1 MFHVKHFAVLYHI
14 RLYDSILP
22 ERFMNTVSAEKA
34 AELCIEYN
42 IISGFFS
49 KPVKKDSSIQKIKLR
64 KIILKNQEQYQLEI
78 FEDAKVFHKNL
89 LPQNLQKELEGLFFE
104 FKIAEFNSSNNQ
116 LIFLQN
122 NKGIIHFKTKQI
134 KKEKPLN
141 KGHVS
146 INKSFEHNKQKEY
159 ILNTSGMPLF
169 LKKLNF
175 FTDEG
180 KIIQSKYHKF
190 RQINKYLE
198 FIKSVLPEL
207 KDILKEKEELQIVDF
222 GCGKAYLSFALYYY
236 LTEIEKLPV
245 RICGLDLKEDV
256 IDFCNKLSRE
266 CRFDNL
272 TFEVGDIG
280 RFKFDTPPDMVISLH
295 ASDTATDLAIAK
307 AVKSDVKI
315 IFAVPC
321 CQHEI
326 NTQIRKNKDK
336 AIKPLSPMLDYG
348 IITEK
353 FASLLTDTIRGK
365 LLESEGY
372 KVSVEEFIETEHT
385 PKNILIKAIKLDDK
399 SKTKTA
405 HIEKA
410 KEDFKEIKQAF
421 LIEPCL
427 EKLLNEN

>member
-34 AELCIEYN
+34 AELCIEHN

-49 KPVKKDSSIQKIKLR
+49 KPVKRDSQIQKIKLR
-64 KIILKNQEQYQLEI
+64 KILLKNQEQYQLEI

-89 LPQNLQKELEGLFFE
+89 LPQNLQKELESLFFE

-122 NKGIIHFKTKQI
+122 NKEVIHFKARPI
-134 KKEKPLN
+134 KKEKFLRKEN
-141 KGHVS
+141 VS
-146 INKSFEHNKQKEY
+146 INELFEHNKQKEY
-159 ILNTSGMPLF
+159 ILSASEMPLF

-175 FTDEG
+175 FTDDG

-198 FIKSVLPEL
+198 FIKSILPEL
-207 KDILKEKEELQIVDF
+207 KDILKEKKELQIVDF

-245 RICGLDLKEDV
+245 RICGLDLKENV
-256 IDFCNKLSRE
+256 IDFCNNLSRE

-272 TFEVGDIG
+272 IFTVGDIG

-295 ASDTATDLAIAK
+295 ACDTATDLAIAK
-307 AVKSDVKI
+307 AVKSNTKI

-321 CQHEI
+321 CQHEL
-326 NTQIRKNKDK
+326 NTQIRKNRDK
-336 AIKPLSPMLDYG
+336 VIKPLSPMLDYG

-372 KVSVEEFIETEHT
+372 RVSVEEFIETEHT
-385 PKNILIKAIKLDDK
+385 PKNILIKAVKLDDK
-399 SKTKTA
+399 VKSKTVL
-405 HIEKA
+405 IEKA
-410 KEDFKEIKQAF
+410 KEEFKEIKQAF

>member
-14 RLYDSILP
+14 RVYDKMLM
-22 ERFMNTVSAEKA
+22 EHFMNTVSAEKA
-34 AELCIEYN
+34 VELCIEHN

-64 KIILKNQEQYQLEI
+64 KILLKNQEQYQLEI

-89 LPQNLQKELEGLFFE
+89 LPQNLQKELESLFFE
-104 FKIAEFNSSNNQ
+104 FKIAEFKSSNNQ

-122 NKGIIHFKTKQI
+122 NKGAIHFKTKPI
-134 KKEKPLN
+134 KKEKLLRKENVP
-141 KGHVS
+141 
-146 INKSFEHNKQKEY
+146 INELFEHNKQKEY
-159 ILNTSGMPLF
+159 ILSASEMPLF

-175 FTDEG
+175 FTDDG

-207 KDILKEKEELQIVDF
+207 KDILKEKKELQIVDF

-236 LTEIEKLPV
+236 LTEIENLSVK
-245 RICGLDLKEDV
+245 ICGLDLKEDV

-272 TFEVGDIG
+272 VFTVGDIG
-280 RFKFDTPPDMVISLH
+280 RFSFDTPPDMVISLH
-295 ASDTATDLAIAK
+295 ACDTATDLAIAK

-321 CQHEI
+321 CQHEL

-353 FASLLTDTIRGK
+353 LASLLTDTIRGK

-372 KVSVEEFIETEHT
+372 RVSVEEFIETEHT
-385 PKNILIKAIKLDDK
+385 PKNILIKTVKLDDK
-399 SKTKTA
+399 VKSKTVL
-405 HIEKA
+405 IEKA
-410 KEDFKEIKQAF
+410 KEEFKEIKQAF
-421 LIEPCL
+421 FIEPCL
-427 EKLLNEN
+427 EKFLSEK

>member
-14 RLYDSILP
+14 RVYDKMLM
-22 ERFMNTVSAEKA
+22 EHFMNTVSAEKA
-34 AELCIEYN
+34 VELCIEHN

-64 KIILKNQEQYQLEI
+64 KILLKNQEQYQLEI

-89 LPQNLQKELEGLFFE
+89 LPQNLQKELESLFFE
-104 FKIAEFNSSNNQ
+104 FKIAEFKSSNNQ

-122 NKGIIHFKTKQI
+122 NKGAIHFKTKPI
-134 KKEKPLN
+134 KKEKLLRKENVP
-141 KGHVS
+141 
-146 INKSFEHNKQKEY
+146 INELFEHNKQKEY
-159 ILNTSGMPLF
+159 ILSASEMPLF

-175 FTDEG
+175 FTDDG

-207 KDILKEKEELQIVDF
+207 KDILKEKKELQIVDF

-236 LTEIEKLPV
+236 LTEIENLSVK
-245 RICGLDLKEDV
+245 ICGLDLKEDV

-266 CRFDNL
+266 CHFENL
-272 TFEVGDIG
+272 IFEVGDIG
-280 RFKFDTPPDMVISLH
+280 RFSFNTPPDMVISLH
-295 ASDTATDLAIAK
+295 ACDTATDLAIAK

-321 CQHEI
+321 CQHEL

-353 FASLLTDTIRGK
+353 LASLLTDTIRGK

-372 KVSVEEFIETEHT
+372 RVSVEEFIETEHT
-385 PKNILIKAIKLDDK
+385 PKNILIKAVKLDDK
-399 SKTKTA
+399 VKSKTGL
-405 HIEKA
+405 IEKA
-410 KEDFKEIKQAF
+410 KEEFKEIKQAF
-421 LIEPCL
+421 FIEPCL
-427 EKLLNEN
+427 EKFLSEK

>member
-1 MFHVKHFAVLYHI
+1 
-14 RLYDSILP
+14 
-22 ERFMNTVSAEKA
+22 
-34 AELCIEYN
+34 
-42 IISGFFS
+42 
-49 KPVKKDSSIQKIKLR
+49 
-64 KIILKNQEQYQLEI
+64 
-78 FEDAKVFHKNL
+78 
-89 LPQNLQKELEGLFFE
+89 
-104 FKIAEFNSSNNQ
+104 
-116 LIFLQN
+116 
-122 NKGIIHFKTKQI
+122 
-134 KKEKPLN
+134 
-141 KGHVS
+141 
-146 INKSFEHNKQKEY
+146 
-159 ILNTSGMPLF
+159 MPLF

-175 FTDEG
+175 FTDDG

-207 KDILKEKEELQIVDF
+207 KDILKEKKELHIVDF

-236 LTEIEKLPV
+236 LNEIENLPI

-272 TFEVGDIG
+272 IFEIGDIG
-280 RFKFDTPPDMVISLH
+280 RFKFNTPQDMVISLH
-295 ASDTATDLAIAK
+295 ACDTATDLAIAK
-307 AVKSDVKI
+307 AVKSNTKI

-321 CQHEI
+321 CQHEL
-326 NTQIRKNKDK
+326 NTQIRKNRDK
-336 AIKPLSPMLDYG
+336 VIKPLSPILDYG

-372 KVSVEEFIETEHT
+372 RVSVEEFIETEHT
-385 PKNILIKAIKLDDK
+385 PKNILIKAVKLDDK
-399 SKTKTA
+399 AKSKTA
-405 HIEKA
+405 LIEKA
-410 KEDFKEIKQAF
+410 KEEFKEIKEAF

>member
-1 MFHVKHFAVLYHI
+1 MFHVKHFAVLYHTE
-14 RLYDSILP
+14 LYDKILP
-22 ERFMNTVSAEKA
+22 EHFMNTVSAEKA
-34 AELCIEYN
+34 AELCIEHN
-42 IISGFFS
+42 IISDFFS
-49 KPVKKDSSIQKIKLR
+49 KPVKKDTSIQKIKLR

-78 FEDAKVFHKNL
+78 FEAAKVFHKNL
-89 LPQNLQKELEGLFFE
+89 LPQNLQKELESLFFE

-122 NKGIIHFKTKQI
+122 NKGVIHFKTKPI
-134 KKEKPLN
+134 KKEKLLRKEN
-141 KGHVS
+141 VS
-146 INKSFEHNKQKEY
+146 INESFEHNKQKEY
-159 ILNTSGMPLF
+159 ILSASEMPLF

-175 FTDEG
+175 FTDDG

-207 KDILKEKEELQIVDF
+207 KDILKEKKELQIGDF

-236 LTEIEKLPV
+236 LTEIEKLPI

-266 CRFDNL
+266 CRFENL
-272 TFEVGDIG
+272 IFEVGDIG
-280 RFKFDTPPDMVISLH
+280 RFKFDSPQDMVISLH
-295 ASDTATDLAIAK
+295 ACDTATDLAIAK

-321 CQHEI
+321 CQHEL
-326 NTQIRKNKDK
+326 NTQIRKNRNKV
-336 AIKPLSPMLDYG
+336 IKPLSPMLDYG

-353 FASLLTDTIRGK
+353 FAYLLTDTIRGK
-365 LLESEGY
+365 LLEAEGY

-385 PKNILIKAIKLDDK
+385 PKNILIKAVKLDDK
-399 SKTKTA
+399 AKTKTVL
-405 HIEKA
+405 IEKA
-410 KEDFKEIKQAF
+410 KEEFKEIKQAF

>member
-1 MFHVKHFAVLYHI
+1 
-14 RLYDSILP
+14 
-22 ERFMNTVSAEKA
+22 MNTVSIEKA
-34 AELCIEYN
+34 AKLCIEYN

-49 KPVKKDSSIQKIKLR
+49 KPVKKDSHIQKIKLR
-64 KIILKNQEQYQLEI
+64 KIMLKNQEQYQLEI
-78 FEDAKVFHKNL
+78 FEAAKVFHKNF
-89 LPQNLQKELEGLFFE
+89 LPQNLQKELEDLFFE
-104 FKIAEFNSSNNQ
+104 FKIAEFNASNNQ

-122 NKGIIHFKTKQI
+122 NKGVIHFKTKPI
-134 KKEKPLN
+134 KKEKLLS
-141 KGHVS
+141 KGNAS
-146 INKSFEHNKQKEY
+146 INESFEHNKQKEY
-159 ILNTSGMPLF
+159 ILSTSKMPLF

-175 FTDEG
+175 FTDDG

-236 LTEIEKLPV
+236 LTEIENLPV
-245 RICGLDLKEDV
+245 KICGLDLKEDV
-256 IDFCNKLSRE
+256 IEFCNKLSRE

-272 TFEVGDIG
+272 IFEVGDIG
-280 RFKFDTPPDMVISLH
+280 RFKFNTPPDMVISLH
-295 ASDTATDLAIAK
+295 ACDTATDLAISK
-307 AVKSDVKI
+307 AVKSNTKI

-321 CQHEI
+321 CQHEL
-326 NTQIRKNKDK
+326 NAQIRKNKEQI
-336 AIKPLSPMLDYG
+336 IKSLSPILDYG

-385 PKNILIKAIKLDDK
+385 PKNILIKAIKLDDEAK
-399 SKTKTA
+399 SKTVL
-405 HIEKA
+405 IEKA
-410 KEDFKEIKQAF
+410 KKEFKEIKKAF

-427 EKLLNEN
+427 EKLLSENQI

>member
-1 MFHVKHFAVLYHI
+1 
-14 RLYDSILP
+14 
-22 ERFMNTVSAEKA
+22 MNTVSAEKA
-34 AELCIEYN
+34 AELCIEHN

-64 KIILKNQEQYQLEI
+64 KILLKNQEQYQLEI

-104 FKIAEFNSSNNQ
+104 FKIAEFNSSNSQ

-122 NKGIIHFKTKQI
+122 NKGAINFKARPI
-134 KKEKPLN
+134 KKEKLLSKRN
-141 KGHVS
+141 AS
-146 INKSFEHNKQKEY
+146 INESFEHNKQKEY
-159 ILNTSGMPLF
+159 ILSTSKMPLF

-175 FTDEG
+175 FTDDG

-207 KDILKEKEELQIVDF
+207 KDILKEKKELQIVDF

-236 LTEIEKLPV
+236 LTEIEKLRV
-245 RICGLDLKEDV
+245 RICGLDLKENV
-256 IDFCNKLSRE
+256 IDFCNNLSRE

-272 TFEVGDIG
+272 IFEVGDIG
-280 RFKFDTPPDMVISLH
+280 RFKFNTPPDMVISLH
-295 ASDTATDLAIAK
+295 ACDTATDLAIAK
-307 AVKSDVKI
+307 AVKNNTKI

-321 CQHEI
+321 CQHEL
-326 NTQIRKNKDK
+326 NTQIRKNRDK
-336 AIKPLSPMLDYG
+336 VIKPLSPILDYG

-372 KVSVEEFIETEHT
+372 RVSVEEFIETEHT
-385 PKNILIKAIKLDDK
+385 PKNILIKAVKLDDK

-405 HIEKA
+405 LIEKA
-410 KEDFKEIKQAF
+410 KEEFKEIKQAF

>member
-14 RLYDSILP
+14 RVYDKMLM
-22 ERFMNTVSAEKA
+22 EHFMNTVSAEKA
-34 AELCIEYN
+34 VELCIEHN

-64 KIILKNQEQYQLEI
+64 KILLKNQEQYQLEI

-89 LPQNLQKELEGLFFE
+89 LPQNLQKELESLFFE
-104 FKIAEFNSSNNQ
+104 FKIAEFKSSNNQ

-122 NKGIIHFKTKQI
+122 NKGAIHFKTKPI
-134 KKEKPLN
+134 KKEKLLRKENVP
-141 KGHVS
+141 
-146 INKSFEHNKQKEY
+146 INELFEHNKQKEY
-159 ILNTSGMPLF
+159 ILSASEMPLF

-175 FTDEG
+175 FTDDG

-207 KDILKEKEELQIVDF
+207 KDILKEKKELQIVDF

-236 LTEIEKLPV
+236 LTEIENLSVK
-245 RICGLDLKEDV
+245 ICGLDLKEDV

-266 CRFDNL
+266 CHFENL
-272 TFEVGDIG
+272 IFEVGDIG
-280 RFKFDTPPDMVISLH
+280 RFSFDTPPDMVISLH
-295 ASDTATDLAIAK
+295 ACDTATDLAIAK

-321 CQHEI
+321 CQHEL

-353 FASLLTDTIRGK
+353 LASLLTDTIRGK

-372 KVSVEEFIETEHT
+372 RVSVEEFIETEHT
-385 PKNILIKAIKLDDK
+385 PKNILIKTVKLDDK
-399 SKTKTA
+399 VKSKTVL
-405 HIEKA
+405 IEKA
-410 KEDFKEIKQAF
+410 KEEFKEIKQAF

>member
-1 MFHVKHFAVLYHI
+1 MFHVKHFVFLYQMG
-14 RLYDSILP
+14 LYDKILT
-22 ERFMNTVSAEKA
+22 EHFMNIVSAEKA
-34 AELCIEYN
+34 AALCIENN

-49 KPVKKDSSIQKIKLR
+49 KPVKKDSAIQKIKLR
-64 KIILKNQEQYQLEI
+64 KIILKNQEQYQLES
-78 FEDAKVFHKNL
+78 FEGTKVFHKNL

-122 NKGIIHFKTKQI
+122 NKGAIHFKTKAI
-134 KKEKPLN
+134 KKENHTN
-141 KGHVS
+141 KADVS
-146 INKSFEHNKQKEY
+146 SNEIFEHDKQKEY
-159 ILNTSGMPLF
+159 ILTTSGMPIF

-207 KDILKEKEELQIVDF
+207 KDILKEKKELQIVDF

-236 LTEIEKLPV
+236 LTEIESLPV
-245 RICGLDLKEDV
+245 KIYGLDLKEDV
-256 IDFCNKLSRE
+256 IDFCNNLSRE
-266 CRFDNL
+266 CGFKNL
-272 TFEVGDIG
+272 IFKVGDIG
-280 RFKFDTPPDMVISLH
+280 RFSFDKDPDMVISLH
-295 ASDTATDLAIAK
+295 ACNTATDLAIAK
-307 AVKSDVKI
+307 AIKSKAKI

-321 CQHEI
+321 CQHEL
-326 NTQIRKNKDK
+326 NTQIRKNRDK
-336 AIKPLSPMLDYG
+336 VIKSFSPMLDYG

-353 FASLLTDTIRGK
+353 FASLMTDTIRGK

-372 KVSVEEFIETEHT
+372 RVSVEEFIETEHT
-385 PKNILIKAIKLDDK
+385 PKNIVIKAVKLDDK
-399 SKTKTA
+399 AKNKDM
-405 HIEKA
+405 IVEKA
-410 KEDFKEIKQAF
+410 KAEFKEIKQAF

>member
-1 MFHVKHFAVLYHI
+1 MFHVKHFTVLYQI
-14 RLYDSILP
+14 ELYDKISSEQL
-22 ERFMNTVSAEKA
+22 MNTVSAEKA
-34 AELCIEYN
+34 AALCIGNN

-49 KPVKKDSSIQKIKLR
+49 KPVKKDLPIQKIKLR
-64 KIILKNQEQYQLEI
+64 KIVLKNQEQYQLEI
-78 FEDAKVFHKNL
+78 FEGTKAFHKNI
-89 LPQNLQKELEGLFFE
+89 LPQNLQKELESFFWD
-104 FKIAEFNSSNNQ
+104 FKIAEFSSSKNW

-122 NKGIIHFKTKQI
+122 NKGLIHFKTKAV
-134 KKEKPLN
+134 KKENHPN
-141 KGHVS
+141 KADVS
-146 INKSFEHNKQKEY
+146 STEIFEHNKQKEY
-159 ILNTSGMPLF
+159 ILSTSEMPIF

-207 KDILKEKEELQIVDF
+207 KDLLKEKKELQIADF

-236 LTEIEKLPV
+236 LTEIESLPV
-245 RICGLDLKEDV
+245 KICGLDLKEDV
-256 IDFCNKLSRE
+256 IDFCNNLSKE
-266 CRFDNL
+266 CGFKNL
-272 TFEVGDIG
+272 VFKAGDIG
-280 RFKFDTPPDMVISLH
+280 RFNFDKDPDMVISLH
-295 ASDTATDLAIAK
+295 ACDTATDLVIAK
-307 AVKSDVKI
+307 AIKSNTKI

-321 CQHEI
+321 CQHEL

-336 AIKPLSPMLDYG
+336 VIKSFSPMLDYG

-372 KVSVEEFIETEHT
+372 RVSVEEFIETEHT
-385 PKNILIKAIKLDDK
+385 PKNILIKAVKLDDN
-399 SKTKTA
+399 SKTKTVL
-405 HIEKA
+405 IEKA
-410 KEDFKEIKQAF
+410 KEEFKEIKQAF

-427 EKLLNEN
+427 EKLLNGN

>member
-1 MFHVKHFAVLYHI
+1 MFHVKHFAVLYHTE
-14 RLYDSILP
+14 LYDKILP
-22 ERFMNTVSAEKA
+22 EHFMNTVSAEKA
-34 AELCIEYN
+34 AELCIEHN

-89 LPQNLQKELEGLFFE
+89 LHQSLQKELEDLFFE
-104 FKIAEFNSSNNQ
+104 FKIAEFNSSNSQ

-122 NKGIIHFKTKQI
+122 NKGAIHFKTKPI
-134 KKEKPLN
+134 KKEKLLRKEN
-141 KGHVS
+141 VS
-146 INKSFEHNKQKEY
+146 INESFEHNKQKEY
-159 ILNTSGMPLF
+159 ILSASEMPLF

-175 FTDEG
+175 FTDDG

-207 KDILKEKEELQIVDF
+207 KDILKEKKELQIADF

-266 CRFDNL
+266 CRFANL

-280 RFKFDTPPDMVISLH
+280 RFKFDSPPDMVISLH
-295 ASDTATDLAIAK
+295 ACDTATDLAIAK

-321 CQHEI
+321 CQHEL

-353 FASLLTDTIRGK
+353 LASLLTDTIRGK

-385 PKNILIKAIKLDDK
+385 PKNILIKTVKLDGK
-399 SKTKTA
+399 AKRKTVL
-405 HIEKA
+405 IEKA
-410 KEDFKEIKQAF
+410 KEEFKEIKQAF
-421 LIEPCL
+421 FIEPCL
-427 EKLLNEN
+427 EKFLSEK